1 MFPLYRY
8 YCIYISWIPL
18 KENLMKKMYHILKNN
33 KIVFTLLACLP
44 ALLFLY
50 PKDNPFEDIK
60 QTTFDKLEKVRT
72 SKKQQV
78 VEYFHEVE
86 QLAGSILADDLIV
99 HAFKTIL
106 QHNTISDKDLEF
118 ALDEHYIK
126 NYRNFY
132 DILFVDPSGFVF
144 YSFKR
149 ESDYHKNLFT
159 EDQKQTKL
167 VKTLRNGG
175 QFVEFEHYDPS
186 GEPAAFFPVPIHQGE
201 KQLGWV
207 VLQCSTDKI
216 NELLLTDSGGFG
228 RTGEVYLVNKD
239 KLMLS
244 DSRFMDD
251 STILRL
257 KVDTEAVRDSLARE
271 AGQKIIKDYRGV
283 KVFSSFESFEL
294 FGAKWIIIAEIDEG
308 EVITEHYNQHKK
320 FFQKEIIT
328 YLAERP
334 RQNRSIT
341 GIAKKVKRVNVND
354 YAKASPDTLLATY
367 GVASCTAVA
376 IQFPD
381 KFSYLIH
388 ISPTDEIYISNSFTR
403 YFLREEYQDFLSR
416 LLERIQFY
424 EVYPFELKKLQ
435 FVIIAPH
442 TQSIAKAVDIILAS
456 GIELSNITFCYNPR
470 ARSANVL
477 LDSTKHELYIE
488 WTKGELSYTQLASET
503 ERLDS
508 IVKKLMRYDGE
519 PS

>member
-1 MFPLYRY
+1 
-8 YCIYISWIPL
+8 
-18 KENLMKKMYHILKNN
+18 MKKIHRIVKKN
-33 KIVFTLLACLP
+33 KIIFTILVCLP
-44 ALLFLY
+44 ALLFFY
-50 PKDNPFEDIK
+50 PKDTPFEDIK
-60 QTTFDKLEKVRT
+60 ETTFGKLKEVRT
-72 SKKQQV
+72 SKKQKV

-86 QLAGSILADDLIV
+86 HLAASILADDLIV
-99 HAFKTIL
+99 QAFKTIQ
-106 QHNTISDKDLEF
+106 QHNNIPGKDLEF

-144 YSFKR
+144 YSFQR

-159 EDQKQTKL
+159 ADQKHTKL
-167 VKTLRNGG
+167 AKTLRNGG
-175 QFVEFEHYDPS
+175 HFVEFEHYDPS
-186 GEPAAFFPVPIHQGE
+186 GEPAAFFPVPIHQGK
-201 KQLGWV
+201 KQLGWII
-207 VLQCSTDKI
+207 LQCSTDKI
-216 NELLLTDSGGFG
+216 NELLTDTGGFG
-228 RTGEVYLVNKD
+228 RTGEVYLVNKE

-257 KVDTEAVRDSLARE
+257 KVDTEAVRDSLKLKT
-271 AGQKIIKDYRGV
+271 GQKIIKDYRGI

-294 FGAKWIIIAEIDEG
+294 FGTKWIIIAEIDED
-308 EVITEHYNQHKK
+308 EIITEHYTQHKK
-320 FFQKEIIT
+320 FFQKKIIT

-334 RQNRSIT
+334 REKRSIT
-341 GIAKKVKRVNVND
+341 GTTRKIKRVNVND

-381 KFSYLIH
+381 KFSYIIH
-388 ISPTDEIYISNSFTR
+388 IPPTDEIYMSNSFTR
-403 YFLREEYQDFLSR
+403 FFLKDEYQDFLSR
-416 LLERIQFY
+416 LLERIQYY

-456 GIELSNITFCYNPR
+456 GIELSNIKFCYNPK

-477 LDSTKHELYIE
+477 LDSTKNELYIE
-488 WTKGELSYTQLASET
+488 WTKNELSNAQLASET
-503 ERLDS
+503 DGLDS
-508 IVKKLMRYDGE
+508 IVKKIMHYDG
-519 PS
+519 